1 MVIEYWLYIRL
12 FNNDFCNF
20 NTISFNKL
28 FIKNMIKKENS
39 KPTKKEI
46 KMAQEIKNSIKELT
60 FNDYLEITRLKYV
73 NEDFDMIEDIF
84 KDGCES
90 MRKEILRFI
99 ENERDNGNIESGID
113 LKDKSIKGFSA
124 SLCLSKLMERL
135 RNGS

>member
-1 MVIEYWLYIRL
+1 
-12 FNNDFCNF
+12 
-20 NTISFNKL
+20 
-28 FIKNMIKKENS
+28 MIKKENS